1 MSGWLG
7 EWEGELGYCLWN
19 LAWWRSFTPLA
30 TEDARVV
37 LPEPGMP
44 AIAMRRRAEAEAAC
58 NFSMSSVRLCR
69 AANLISLVTKRFVDQ
84 PTYLSL
90 HLGQCKC

>member
-7 EWEGELGYCLWN
+7 DLESELGYCSWN
-19 LAWWRSFTPLA
+19 LAWWRSFTPWA

-44 AIAMRRRAEAEAAC
+44 AIAMRRRVEAEAAC
-58 NFSMSSVRLCR
+58 NFSMPSVRLVR
-69 AANLISLVTKRFVDQ
+69 AGNSIKLVTKRFVD
-84 PTYLSL
+84 
-90 HLGQCKC
+90 